1 MNDTIKDTLFLTIK
15 DTHREK
21 LVYLIVYLILRNSV
35 SYIQS
40 KLVQK
45 YWLYE
50 DCKNTQKLLTV
61 ISFSFSV
68 LPT

>member
-1 MNDTIKDTLFLTIK
+1 MNDTIKDTLSLDIK

-21 LVYLIVYLILRNSV
+21 SVYLILYLIIQNSV

-40 KLVQK
+40 KLDQK

-50 DCKNTQKLLTV
+50 DRKNA
-61 ISFSFSV
+61 
-68 LPT
+68 